1 MKTSVRSTAALAALG
16 ALASC
21 GAPVTPAAPA
31 QPSPAPVSEKSP
43 VAAPVVDSVVV
54 QKPVAAPVVTPA
66 PVAAKP
72 AAAAQAH
79 AATVSYE
86 APPGKEEVTFS
97 VTVAPDGTITSAA
110 SQGKGAHPKSVRYQE
125 TFAAGIS
132 GAVVG
137 KKISELDVRAVGGA
151 SLTTAA
157 FVKYVRSF

>member
-1 MKTSVRSTAALAALG
+1 VTADDVTALAK
-16 ALASC
+16 AS
-21 GAPVTPAAPA
+21 AQAPA
-31 QPSPAPVSEKSP
+31 VAPSAPAPQPPAVSQPSS
-43 VAAPVVDSVVV
+43 APVVGNEVRS
-54 QKPVAAPVVTPA
+54 
-66 PVAAKP
+66 
-72 AAAAQAH
+72 
-79 AATVSYE
+79 ATVSYE

-110 SQGKGAHPKSVRYQE
+110 SKGKAVHPKSVGYQE
-125 TFAAGIS
+125 AFAAGIS